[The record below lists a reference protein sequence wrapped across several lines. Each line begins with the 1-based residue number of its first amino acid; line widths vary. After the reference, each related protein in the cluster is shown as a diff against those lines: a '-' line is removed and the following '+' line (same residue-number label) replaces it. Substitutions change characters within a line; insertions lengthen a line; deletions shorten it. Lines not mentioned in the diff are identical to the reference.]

1 MVGEKLYGRDFTDW
15 FLKKMGPGEG
25 LARLAE
31 ESQVVLLPSKG
42 FGSDHP
48 SVRVSLA
55 NLNETDY
62 RKIGTAARK
71 LLDSYF
77 EEYKNSRK

>member
-1 MVGEKLYGRDFTDW
+1 
-15 FLKKMGPGEG
+15 
-25 LARLAE
+25 
-31 ESQVVLLPSKG
+31 VVLLPSKG

-62 RKIGTAARK
+62 RKIGTATRK
-71 LLDSYF
+71 LLDSYY
-77 EEYKNSRK
+77 EAYKKSRK